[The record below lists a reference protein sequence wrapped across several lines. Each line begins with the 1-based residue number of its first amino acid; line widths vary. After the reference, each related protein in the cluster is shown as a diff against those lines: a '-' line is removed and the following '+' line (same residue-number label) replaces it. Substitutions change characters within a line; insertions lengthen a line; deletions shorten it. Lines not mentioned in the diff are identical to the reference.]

1 MAPGGFGG
9 YYYPSG
15 GHPPPSGAAGGVAPP
30 AAGALSLPLPPEQLL
45 QRAMDAWRYHTRP
58 ILRQEG
64 DDLIVEDPPLLLFY
78 HHRIVTH
85 AERLATSE
93 PERDAAIEMARMWRL
108 QS

>member
-1 MAPGGFGG
+1 MREA
-9 YYYPSG
+9 
-15 GHPPPSGAAGGVAPP
+15 
-30 AAGALSLPLPPEQLL
+30 PPEQLL